1 MSCHALDAI
10 YKLEI
15 IWVGVVCPKTW
26 ENQSETFLGV
36 VINRNFNLFSIS
48 VCLVSMLKEAG
59 RKFSVSAR
67 ISRISKFGF
76 CPILK
81 CFDYFFKSTHDPGH
95 NILKLGNI
103 LIQEKVTT
111 SKTVLDI

>member
-1 MSCHALDAI
+1 MSCRALDAI

-15 IWVGVVCPKTW
+15 IWVGVVCP
-26 ENQSETFLGV
+26 LGV